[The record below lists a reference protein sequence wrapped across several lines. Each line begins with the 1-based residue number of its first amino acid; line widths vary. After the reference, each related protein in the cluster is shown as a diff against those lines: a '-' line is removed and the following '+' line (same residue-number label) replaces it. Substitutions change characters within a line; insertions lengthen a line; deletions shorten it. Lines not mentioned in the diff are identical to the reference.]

1 MHIRGVVKDTWIGNA
16 HSPGRG
22 ELGQLLAKEGLTGDR
37 VFYIINIGTCVWGC
51 LRCLLRC
58 RHCSAKRVSF
68 REAPDENVR
77 LPDSENNCAFS
88 RTRNNTSVNP
98 TVLFTSGKGEPIREI
113 QYNFSNVSLEES
125 GLRATLES
133 LKIARRYRAKHI
145 VVYIDDECVA
155 SIADGSEIPPR
166 LTLSA

>member
-1 MHIRGVVKDTWIGNA
+1 M
-16 HSPGRG
+16 SPAMPA
-22 ELGQLLAKEGLTGDR
+22 L
-37 VFYIINIGTCVWGC
+37 F
-51 LRCLLRC
+51 
-58 RHCSAKRVSF
+58 
-68 REAPDENVR
+68 
-77 LPDSENNCAFS
+77 SENAYPLERRRMRTSGSRTVRIIVRFS

-133 LKIARRYRAKHI
+133 LKIARRYQAKHI

-155 SIADGSEIPPR
+155 SIADGSEIPPPDLIG
-166 LTLSA
+166 LTLQLRAFCHSFKSIEIRSGTSGITPSLLHLDKSGEKGQLGHVFC